1 MERGPWSQWLSL
13 ILTNSRCWYYARK
26 LLNNGAIRGGGA
38 TVHIRMMKI
47 RVKMRHLFA
56 LIEVLGAAHIE
67 LRRMQVRSR

>member
-1 MERGPWSQWLSL
+1 
-13 ILTNSRCWYYARK
+13 
-26 LLNNGAIRGGGA
+26 
-38 TVHIRMMKI
+38 MMKI